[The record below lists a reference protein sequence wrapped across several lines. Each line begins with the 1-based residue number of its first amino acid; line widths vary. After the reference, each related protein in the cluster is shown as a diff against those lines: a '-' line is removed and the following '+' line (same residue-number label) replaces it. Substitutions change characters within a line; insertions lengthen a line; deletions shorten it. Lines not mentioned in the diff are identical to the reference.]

1 MYKFGRSKPENHKKM
16 LSNTS
21 KYAIRAVIYLAL
33 NAGEDKKIGIKQI
46 SKDLNIPTPFLGKIL
61 QTLAKQ
67 KLLSST
73 KGPHGGFGLGKS
85 AEEIALIDIVDIID
99 GQDIFNK
106 CLIRLEDCNSKEP
119 CSMHF
124 KYVEIRKS
132 LLTLFKKEKVSELV
146 DEIREGEK
154 KLNL

>member
-1 MYKFGRSKPENHKKM
+1 M

-67 KLLSST
+67 KMLSST
-73 KGPHGGFGLGKS
+73 KGPHGGFGLGRP
-85 AEEIALIDIVDIID
+85 AEEISLIDIVDIID
-99 GQDIFNK
+99 GQDIFKK
-106 CLIRLEDCNSKEP
+106 CLIRLEDCSNENP
-119 CSMHF
+119 CSMHD
-124 KYVEIRKS
+124 KYTEIRQS
-132 LLTLFKKEKVSELV
+132 LMTLFEKEKISELV
-146 DEIREGEK
+146 DEIREGK
-154 KLNL
+154 KKVKL